1 MYAKILEKA
10 HSPSLTESKHYNKMN
25 KVLKLLMS
33 EGNGYTQED
42 VSTTLKISMPTVIRL
57 MNEMVEKKLIHITGK
72 KETDNGRRPFL
83 YTLNQNHFYS
93 VGVEILLKRL
103 SITIIDIQFKEVY
116 SFDDKDF
123 RLENTPES
131 LDRVVDFI
139 RKHLKSSG
147 IKKESMVG
155 IGVSLTGRVSSM
167 TGESYSFFNFMD
179 QPLAYFLEE
188 KLGSR
193 VFVDNDSHAL
203 AQAEMV
209 AGKAR
214 NVKNALVV
222 NLSRGLGATLI
233 VNKQIVTGGMGFAGE
248 FGHMQFNTSD
258 KLCLC
263 GKRGCLGTTV
273 SGYGLEEA
281 FKVKMAQGEKSILA
295 YDPKSENL
303 RYDDILSAALAGDAL
318 SIALVQDIGVNLGK
332 ALGNII
338 NFINPEMIVLSGKF
352 SRLGNLLLN
361 SVKTGMTM
369 TALTNVLDMCQT
381 EVSGYDRDAGV
392 MGSAMMVYKC
402 FNLI

>member
-1 MYAKILEKA
+1 
-10 HSPSLTESKHYNKMN
+10 
-25 KVLKLLMS
+25 
-33 EGNGYTQED
+33 
-42 VSTTLKISMPTVIRL
+42 
-57 MNEMVEKKLIHITGK
+57 
-72 KETDNGRRPFL
+72 
-83 YTLNQNHFYS
+83 
-93 VGVEILLKRL
+93 
-103 SITIIDIQFKEVY
+103 
-116 SFDDKDF
+116 
-123 RLENTPES
+123 
-131 LDRVVDFI
+131 
-139 RKHLKSSG
+139 
-147 IKKESMVG
+147 
-155 IGVSLTGRVSSM
+155 
-167 TGESYSFFNFMD
+167 
-179 QPLAYFLEE
+179 
-188 KLGSR
+188 
-193 VFVDNDSHAL
+193 
-203 AQAEMV
+203 
-209 AGKAR
+209 
-214 NVKNALVV
+214 
-222 NLSRGLGATLI
+222 
-233 VNKQIVTGGMGFAGE
+233 MGFAGE

-281 FKVKMAQGEKSILA
+281 FKEKMAQGDKSILA

>member
-10 HSPSLTESKHYNKMN
+10 HSPSLTESKHYHKMN
-25 KVLKLLMS
+25 KVLKLLMA

-57 MNEMVEKKLIHITGK
+57 MNEMVEKKIIHITGK

-83 YTLNQNHFYS
+83 YTLNESHFYS

-103 SITIIDIQFKEVY
+103 SITIIDIHFKEVY
-116 SFDDKDF
+116 TFDDQNF
-123 RLENTPES
+123 RLENTPGC
-131 LDRVVDFI
+131 LDYVVDFI
-139 RKHLKSSG
+139 RGQLNRSG
-147 IKKESMVG
+147 IKKPSIIG
-155 IGVSLTGRVSSM
+155 IGVSLTGRVCSM
-167 TGESYSFFNFMD
+167 TGESFSFFNFMEK
-179 QPLAYFLEE
+179 PLASFLEE
-188 KLGSR
+188 KSGSR

-209 AGKAR
+209 AGKAK

-281 FKVKMAQGEKSILA
+281 FKEKILQGGKSILE
-295 YDPKSENL
+295 YDPKNESL
-303 RYDDILSAALAGDAL
+303 RYDHILSAAMAGDSL
-318 SIALVQDIGVNLGK
+318 SIALVQEIGVNLGK

-381 EVSGYDRDAGV
+381 EVSGYDKDAGL
-392 MGSAMMVYKC
+392 MGSAIMVYKS